1 MTARTSEMLAQVL
14 EGVGLHGM
22 AAKARLDMYHDY
34 LSDDAMCAITLER
47 ELREARDSCAD
58 PIMARLIEAIR
69 QQHLNGDFDASKE
82 ESDDWAK
89 SDEGQAAF
97 QALVEARK
105 PR

>member
-22 AAKARLDMYHDY
+22 ATKARLDMYHDF

-58 PIMARLIEAIR
+58 PIMARLIEQVR

-82 ESDDWAK
+82 ESDEWARGP
-89 SDEGQAAF
+89 EGQAAF
-97 QALVEARK
+97 NALIRGK
-105 PR
+105 